1 MILRRLL
8 GRAHESTPPLPPR
21 PERLTYAVGDL
32 HGRLDLLEA
41 MLEAVA
47 RDAAGETHDLVFLG
61 DLLDRGPDSA
71 ALLRRIRE
79 VEAGEGRIFCLAGN
93 HDRMLLDF
101 LDDPEQGARWLR
113 IGGQETVFSFGLAP
127 GRASA
132 GPAGDEGLRALAAD
146 LGEAIGAE
154 GRSWLAAR
162 PLWWRSGNVV
172 AVHALTDPALP
183 MEAQPEETLL
193 WARPDRSL
201 APRADGAWVVHGHT
215 IVPEPRVLAGHVAVD
230 TGAWRTGRLT
240 AAVFT
245 PAGDAPRFVQAT
257 AGAG

>member
-1 MILRRLL
+1 MILRRLF
-8 GRAHESTPPLPPR
+8 RRETDSAPLPPPR

-32 HGRLDLLEA
+32 HGRLDLFEA
-41 MLEAVA
+41 MLDAVA
-47 RDAAGETHDLVFLG
+47 MDAAGVPHDLVFLG
-61 DLLDRGPDSA
+61 DIVDRGPDSA
-71 ALLRRIRE
+71 ALLRRMRE
-79 VEAGEGRIFCLAGN
+79 VEAGHDRIVCLAGN

-101 LDDPEQGARWLR
+101 LDDPEEGARWLW

-127 GRASA
+127 VRASA
-132 GPAGDEGLRALAAD
+132 GPEGGEGLRALAAD

-154 GRSWLAAR
+154 GQAWLAAR
-162 PLWWRSGNVV
+162 PLWWRSGSLV

-183 MEAQPEETLL
+183 MEAQREETLL
-193 WARPDRSL
+193 WARPDRTL
-201 APRADGAWVVHGHT
+201 APRTDGAWVVHGHT

-245 PAGDAPRFVQAT
+245 PAGDAPRFVQAG